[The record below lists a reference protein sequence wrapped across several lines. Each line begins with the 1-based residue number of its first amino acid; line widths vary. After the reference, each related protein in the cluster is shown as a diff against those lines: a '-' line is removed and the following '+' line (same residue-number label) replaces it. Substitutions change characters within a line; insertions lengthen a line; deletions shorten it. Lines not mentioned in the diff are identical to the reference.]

1 MKPLRLYIEDFM
13 CYSYG
18 FIDFTQFNSAL
29 IVGKIENSE
38 LYSNGVGKTTI
49 FKAIEYVLF
58 NQAVDLN
65 LEMVIREDT
74 SLCKVVFDFV
84 IDGQEYR
91 LSRSRAIKGATDI
104 SLLKRNTVDGSDNEV
119 YHTLEIDNIYKVI
132 TDDNL
137 INKYWKDIGGRRAA
151 DTEKELAKLVKT
163 NFSAFRSTLHF
174 IQNDFTGLSTVT
186 PGKRKGILREAFGLV
201 IYDKLE
207 KIAKEKAS
215 VISRDIEKHKM
226 LLDNMGTPEI
236 DLVDFKSQLINIES
250 QLNNQQEL
258 LKLSTESRDL
268 ETGKLNDLVNTHS
281 VLESKFASLLVT
293 EKSLANEKNK
303 LETSIKEYQTK
314 KTNVVKSA
322 QSLVVEVK
330 ELKEQQIK
338 LAILDYSQIDIFME
352 QISLLKDEITKNNL
366 IVQNNISRYE
376 ELKIPVPDDSVCKHC
391 RQQLTPE
398 HKKLCKVQVSD
409 EIKLCQTNIQAAKK
423 SVAELNAEVLKAQQ
437 AINSLNLSKRQLE
450 DINIQ
455 ITNKSKEIQD
465 KKSLHDE
472 YKQLLDK
479 FTADLET
486 KLSEIESVK
495 EELKNSSI
503 EEANNIQ
510 DQIKVSKE
518 NLSVINKEIA
528 SINKEIAHLNAT
540 KAVLLHNIAQNE
552 QDTVKQKNLKKNLLD
567 LETKFAIYPHVIKSF
582 SAVGIP
588 NLIIQNLLDDLQI
601 EANNLLT
608 QLKPGLQLS
617 FVIEKTKGD
626 GTQDDT
632 LEINYMMNG
641 RKRVYG
647 QLSGAMKL
655 SVIFSLKLGLSFL
668 LQKMMGTD
676 IKFLLLDEMD
686 QSLDKASVDAFA
698 DIVKFFQKD
707 FTILVITHN
716 DRLKDKFSHAVLVN
730 QDINMIS
737 KAQIVSSW

>member
-1 MKPLRLYIEDFM
+1 M
-13 CYSYG
+13 CYSCG

-29 IVGKIENSE
+29 IVGKLENSE

-65 LEMVIREDT
+65 LEMVIRDDT
-74 SLCKVVFDFV
+74 PSCKVVFDFV
-84 IDGQEYR
+84 IDNQEYR
-91 LSRSRAIKGATDI
+91 ISRSRTIKGVTDVT
-104 SLLKRNTVDGSDNEV
+104 LLKRNSVIGPDDEV
-119 YHTLEIDNIYKVI
+119 YHTLEMEDIYKAVTNDEFI
-132 TDDNL
+132 K
-137 INKYWKDIGGRRAA
+137 KYWKDIGGRRAA
-151 DTEKELAKLVKT
+151 DTEKELGKLIKT
-163 NFSAFRSTLHF
+163 NFGAFRSTLHF

-186 PGKRKGILREAFGLV
+186 PNKRKGILREAFGLV

-207 KIAKEKAS
+207 KIAKEKAAILS
-215 VISRDIEKHKM
+215 KDIEKHKM
-226 LLDNMGTPEI
+226 LLDNMGTPEL
-236 DLVDFKSQLINIES
+236 DLIDFKSQLVNMDVK
-250 QLNNQQEL
+250 LNNQQDL
-258 LKLSTESRDL
+258 LKISTDNHCA
-268 ETGKLNDLVNTHS
+268 ETNKLNDLVNAHS

-293 EKSLANEKNK
+293 EKSLTIEKNK

-314 KTNVVKSA
+314 KNNVIKTA
-322 QSLVVEVK
+322 QMLVSEVK
-330 ELKEQQIK
+330 VLKEQQIK
-338 LAILDYSQIDIFME
+338 LATLDYSQIDIFME
-352 QISLLKDEITKNNL
+352 NISNLKDEITKNNL
-366 IVQNNISRYE
+366 IIHNNMIRYD
-376 ELKIPVPDDSVCKHC
+376 ELKIPVPDDNVCKHC

-398 HKKLCKVQVSD
+398 HKKLCKAQVSD
-409 EIKLCQTNIQAAKK
+409 EIKLCQTNIQTAKK
-423 SVAELNAEVLKAQQ
+423 YVADFNTDIMQAQQ
-437 AINSLNLSKRQLE
+437 VINSLNLSKRQLE

-479 FTADLET
+479 FAIDLEA
-486 KLSEIESVK
+486 KLIEIESVK

-503 EEANNIQ
+503 EEANHIQ
-510 DQIKVSKE
+510 EKIKESKMF
-518 NLSVINKEIA
+518 LIDFNKEIT
-528 SINKEIAHLNAT
+528 SINKEIAHLSAT
-540 KAVLLHNIAQNE
+540 KAVIQHNISQKEKDIN
-552 QDTVKQKNLKKNLLD
+552 KQKELKKNLLD
-567 LETKFAIYPHVIKSF
+567 LESKFVIYPHVIKSF
-582 SAVGIP
+582 SSVGIP

-601 EANNLLT
+601 ESNNLLS

-632 LEINYMMNG
+632 LEINYIMNG
-641 RKRVYG
+641 RKRAYG

-668 LQKMMGTD
+668 LQKMMGSD

-698 DIVKFFQKD
+698 DIVRFFQKD

-737 KAQIVSSW
+737 KAQVVSSW